1 MMQLY
6 DSTIPQFK
14 KVLQNLER
22 WIDKAEAYAAA
33 KKFDPE
39 VLLTAR
45 LAPDQFPFVRQV
57 QIACDKAKFT
67 AASLTGKEAPKHPD
81 TEKTFA
87 ELRKRL
93 HSVITYL
100 DGFTP
105 KDFERADERVLE
117 PPVLQGKAI
126 LGRDYLWELQLPN
139 LYFHVTTAYAILRH
153 NGVDLGKADF
163 IGPVKAV
170 ER

>member
-1 MMQLY
+1 MHLY

-14 KVLQNLER
+14 KMLQNVER
-22 WIDKAEAYAAA
+22 WIDRAEAYAAA
-33 KKFDPE
+33 KKFEPE

-67 AASLTGKEAPKHPD
+67 AATLAGKEPPKHPD
-81 TEKTFA
+81 TEKTFE

-100 DGFTP
+100 DGFGP
-105 KDFERADERVLE
+105 KDFEGAEERVLE
-117 PPVLQGKAI
+117 LPYLQGKTM
-126 LGRDYLWELQLPN
+126 LGRDYVCEVQL
-139 LYFHVTTAYAILRH
+139 
-153 NGVDLGKADF
+153 
-163 IGPVKAV
+163 
-170 ER
+170 